1 MKKNIIISFS
11 VFVAGLCSIIYE
23 LLISTAATYFLG
35 DSVKQFSITIGIY
48 LFSMGI
54 GAYLSKF
61 NQEKPLSYFVSIE
74 YVLGLIGGLS
84 IPIMYYLFV
93 NVTPSEMQFY
103 TWLLIFIIG
112 LMTGMEVPLLTYA
125 VQNVDIK
132 ESLSNILSLDYL
144 GGLLATLIF
153 PFVLLP
159 FIGLFYSSLIFGIIN
174 ILLGMMLA
182 ATLIKEKKT
191 KYIIIGLINLGVL
204 VTFVLMAGK
213 LLHAWDENIYKA
225 PLAVKEQTSHQLIVM
240 TKKKDDIRLF
250 LNRVIQFSSEDEH
263 RYHESLVHPP
273 IIMSD
278 NPKRVLILGGGEN
291 LASREV
297 LKHPEVEHIDIVDL
311 DSMIFHLAKTHPDLV
326 QINKKAA
333 SDPKVHLHVG
343 DAFNFLKENNEP
355 YDVIISDLPDPNSE
369 ATAKLYTTQFFQ
381 LAKRSL
387 VEDGIFITQSGEIYM
402 ANSAF
407 SCIVN
412 SLQEVFPNVNPYHT
426 YIPSF
431 GDWGFVVGSNRE
443 LDFDRLNQPI
453 DFYTKY
459 LTPEAMQ
466 ESLQWPKDIP
476 IKSTS
481 INTMDNPVILQYF
494 LEDWEKWKV
503 ELKGN

>member
-54 GAYLSKF
+54 GAFLSKY
-61 NQEKPLSYFVSIE
+61 NQSKPISYFISIE

-125 VQNVDIK
+125 IQNVDIK
-132 ESLSNILSLDYL
+132 DSLSNILSLDYL
-144 GGLLATLIF
+144 GGLIATLIF
-153 PFVLLP
+153 PFLLLP

-174 ILLGMMLA
+174 ILLGMMMA
-182 ATLIKEKKT
+182 MTLIDKNKKR
-191 KYIIIGLINLGVL
+191 YLVFGIFNLGVL
-204 VTFVLMAGK
+204 LAFVWMAGN
-213 LLHAWDENIYKA
+213 LLHAWDEKIYKA
-225 PLAVKEQTSHQLIVM
+225 PLSIKEQTSHQLIVM
-240 TKKKDDIRLF
+240 TKKQDDIRLF

-263 RYHESLVHPP
+263 RYHESLVHTPLVL
-273 IIMSD
+273 SD
-278 NPKRVLILGGGEN
+278 NPKRILILGGGEN

-297 LKHPEVEHIDIVDL
+297 LKHPGVETIDIVDL
-311 DSMIFHLAKTHPDLV
+311 DSMIFHLAKTHQDLV
-326 QINKKAA
+326 HINQSAA
-333 SDPKVHLHVG
+333 TDPRVNLNVG
-343 DAFNFLKENNEP
+343 DAFNFLKENNEA

-387 VEDGIFITQSGEIYM
+387 TADGIFITQSGEIYM

-412 SLQEVFPNVNPYHT
+412 TINEVFPHVTPYHT
-426 YIPSF
+426 YVPSF
-431 GDWGFVVGSNRE
+431 GDWGFIITSKKE
-443 LDFDRLNQPI
+443 LDFEKLKIPI
-453 DFYTKY
+453 DFQTKF
-459 LTPEAMQ
+459 LTNRTMQ
-466 ESLQWPKDIP
+466 ESFVWPKDIP
-476 IKSTS
+476 IKATS
-481 INTMDNPVILQYF
+481 INTMDNPIILQYF

-503 ELKGN
+503 ELKGI